1 MNEIE
6 EFLKKYLVNFER
18 EFTEDTFE
26 NMARYLCENY
36 LYSPKDNKLILIAFG
51 YFLAKED
58 EAFANAQSGLLN
70 IKMREIYKIVAVEN
84 NWS

>member
-26 NMARYLCENY
+26 NLARCLCENY
-36 LYSPKDNKLILIAFG
+36 LYNPEDNDLILVAFG

-58 EAFANAQSGLLN
+58 EAFANVQACLLD
-70 IKMREIYKIVAVEN
+70 IKMKEIYKIVAVEN